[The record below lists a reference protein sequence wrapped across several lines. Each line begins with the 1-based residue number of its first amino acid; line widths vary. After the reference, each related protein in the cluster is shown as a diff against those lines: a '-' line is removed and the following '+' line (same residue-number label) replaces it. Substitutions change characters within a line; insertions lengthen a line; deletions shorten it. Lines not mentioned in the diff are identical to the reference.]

1 MGDVFTL
8 SRGTRSTYDLPNS
21 DWLRTCRTSS
31 LLQCLKKT
39 SGHLQL
45 ASAALTWN
53 VKNSGH
59 SALLQIYLKGNK
71 GCLVLPPAER
81 LFVLVQTAE
90 PWFNMEGG
98 VVSLFIHMTF
108 VHSQILLKII
118 DSDDPCGIIL
128 PFR

>member
-1 MGDVFTL
+1 MFTL

-31 LLQCLKKT
+31 CLQCLKKT
-39 SGHLQL
+39 SDHLQL

-53 VKNSGH
+53 VKDSGH
-59 SALLQIYLKGNK
+59 SALLQSCFKGNK
-71 GCLVLPPAER
+71 GFLVLPPNER
-81 LFVLVQTAE
+81 LFVLQTAE

-108 VHSQILLKII
+108 FHSQILLKIT
-118 DSDDPCGIIL
+118 DSDDPCAIIL